1 MKNILYLGLLIL
13 GTLSRSY
20 AQKNN
25 AKYDHLLADS
35 LGADNYGMKY
45 YTFVLLKTGA
55 TKITD
60 KDSVNRLFDGHMK
73 NIQRLAKEKKLIV
86 AGPFGK
92 NERDY
97 RGIFI
102 LNVKTIKEAEALL
115 AIDPAIKA
123 GLLISEITLWYGSAA
138 LPLYLEAS
146 EKVNKFEF

>member
-20 AQKNN
+20 AQKTN

-45 YTFVLLKTGA
+45 YSFVLLKTGT

-115 AIDPAIKA
+115 ATDPAIKA

>member
-1 MKNILYLGLLIL
+1 
-13 GTLSRSY
+13 
-20 AQKNN
+20 
-25 AKYDHLLADS
+25 
-35 LGADNYGMKY
+35 MKY
-45 YTFVLLKTGA
+45 YSFVLLKTGA

-115 AIDPAIKA
+115 ATDPAINA

-146 EKVNKFEF
+146 KKVNKFKF

>member
-1 MKNILYLGLLIL
+1 MKNILYLVFL
-13 GTLSRSY
+13 TLATFSY
-20 AQKNN
+20 AHAQKAN

-35 LGADNYGMKY
+35 LGADKYGMKY
-45 YTFVLLKTGA
+45 YSFVLLKTGP

-60 KDSVNRLFDGHMK
+60 QDSVNRLFDGHMK

-102 LNVKTIKEAEALL
+102 LNVNTVKEAEELL
-115 AIDPAIKA
+115 ATDPAIKA
-123 GLLISEITLWYGSAA
+123 GLLTSEITLWYGSAA

>member
-20 AQKNN
+20 AQKTN
-25 AKYDHLLADS
+25 AKYDHVLADS

-45 YTFVLLKTGA
+45 YSFVLLKMGA

-115 AIDPAIKA
+115 ATDPAIKA

>member
-20 AQKNN
+20 AQKTN
-25 AKYDHLLADS
+25 AKYDHVLADS

-45 YTFVLLKTGA
+45 YSFVLLKTGA

-102 LNVKTIKEAEALL
+102 LNVKTIKEAESLL
-115 AIDPAIKA
+115 STDPAIKA

>member
-13 GTLSRSY
+13 GMLSRSY
-20 AQKNN
+20 AQKTN

-45 YTFVLLKTGA
+45 YTFVLLKAGA

-115 AIDPAIKA
+115 ATDPAIKA

>member
-20 AQKNN
+20 AQKTN
-25 AKYDHLLADS
+25 AKYDHVLADS

-45 YTFVLLKTGA
+45 YSFVLLKTGA

-102 LNVKTIKEAEALL
+102 LNVKTIKEAEELL
-115 AIDPAIKA
+115 ATDPAIKA

>member
-1 MKNILYLGLLIL
+1 
-13 GTLSRSY
+13 
-20 AQKNN
+20 
-25 AKYDHLLADS
+25 
-35 LGADNYGMKY
+35 MKY
-45 YTFVLLKTGA
+45 YSFVLLKTGA
-55 TKITD
+55 AKITD

-73 NIQRLAKEKKLIV
+73 NIQRLAKEKKLIE

-115 AIDPAIKA
+115 TTDPALNA
-123 GLLISEITLWYGSAA
+123 GLLISEITLRYGSAA

-146 EKVNKFEF
+146 EKVNKFKFLTRYWYSRYTDHLRP

>member
-1 MKNILYLGLLIL
+1 MKIIIYLGFFIL
-13 GTLSRSY
+13 ATFSHVY
-20 AQKNN
+20 AQKAN

-35 LGADNYGMKY
+35 MGADNYGMKY
-45 YTFVLLKTGA
+45 YSFVLLKTGPA
-55 TKITD
+55 KITD

-73 NIQRLAKEKKLIV
+73 NIQRLAKEKKLVV

-102 LNVKTIKEAEALL
+102 LNVKTVEEAETLL
-115 AIDPAIKA
+115 ATDPAIKA